1 MVFLFGYPN
10 WFTKNTKKNKL
21 SKFLIKKGAKK
32 SESTVKQ
39 LNYPIFLKIDC
50 FKQKIFSIFGNPNW
64 FTKIFDKMKTTK
76 TFFAINPA
84 TNQKLDGSYHNA
96 TSEEINLAVIKASK
110 AFESYRKKDKNSIAS
125 FLEQIADEILNLGDT
140 LITRCHLE
148 TGLPLARLEG
158 ERGRTT
164 AQLKL
169 FAAVVREGSWVDA
182 RIDTANPDRLPMPKA
197 DIRHML
203 LPLGPVAVF
212 GASNFP
218 LAFSTA
224 GGDTASALAAA
235 CPVIVKAHEAH
246 PGTSE
251 LVAQAIVKA
260 MKVCDMPDGT
270 FTLIQ
275 GNARTVGEALVK
287 HPGIKAVGFTG
298 SFAGGKALFD
308 YANARP
314 EPIPVFAEMGST
326 NPVFIL
332 PEALKEKGT
341 AIANGLANS
350 IAMGV
355 GQFCTNPGLS
365 FIQKSE
371 DTLAFYTELKQQI
384 SKIPSGTMLT
394 PNIKNAFDKGVGKT
408 LEIKNVTA
416 FAHGLAN
423 TTANNASPILFQT
436 TIENFLKNSN
446 LALEN
451 FGPSSIIIES
461 ETKEAIL
468 EAARNLEGHL
478 TATIFGT
485 ENDFKNYS
493 ELFDIL
499 ELKVGRIVINGYPT
513 GVEVCHAMVHGGP
526 YPATTAP
533 QSTSV
538 GTGAIKRFVR
548 PVCFQDYPEFRLPDA
563 LKNSNP
569 HKIWRLMDGNLTQA
583 VLES

>member
-1 MVFLFGYPN
+1 MN
-10 WFTKNTKKNKL
+10 
-21 SKFLIKKGAKK
+21 
-32 SESTVKQ
+32 STQ
-39 LNYPIFLKIDC
+39 
-50 FKQKIFSIFGNPNW
+50 
-64 FTKIFDKMKTTK
+64 

-84 TNQKLDGSYHNA
+84 NNEKLEGEYNNA
-96 TSEEINLAVIKASK
+96 SIADIDIAVNNAQI
-110 AFESYRKKDKNSIAS
+110 AFDLYRKKDKNSIAE
-125 FLEQIADEILNLGDT
+125 FLDQIAEEILNLGAS

-148 TGLPLARLEG
+148 TGLPIARLEG

-164 AQLKL
+164 SQLKL

-182 RIDTANPDRLPMPKA
+182 RIDTANPDRLPLPKA

-224 GGDTASALAAA
+224 GGDTASALAAG

-251 LVAQAIVKA
+251 LVAQAIMKA
-260 MKVCDMPDGT
+260 IKICDMPEGT
-270 FTLIQ
+270 FSLLQ
-275 GNARTVGEALVK
+275 GNSRTVGETLVK

-332 PEALKEKGT
+332 PEALKEKGV
-341 AIANGLANS
+341 AIATGLASS

-365 FIQKSE
+365 FIEKTA
-371 DTLAFYTELKQQI
+371 DVIPFYNELKQKI
-384 SKIPSGTMLT
+384 SEIPSATMLS

-423 TTANNASPILFQT
+423 TADNDASPILFQT
-436 TIENFLKNSN
+436 TIENYMKNSS
-446 LALEN
+446 LSEEN

-461 ETKEAIL
+461 DTKEAIL

-526 YPATTAP
+526 YPATTAS

-548 PVCFQDYPEFRLPDA
+548 PVCFQDYPQFRLPEA
-563 LKNSNP
+563 LKNNNP
-569 HKIWRLMDGNLTQA
+569 YQIWRLLDGNLTQSTI
-583 VLES
+583 ES